1 MSLPRR
7 ATVGPHLL
15 RHLVRLVDER
25 GASVDDALRRAEVD
39 RRSLDVDSTRVSLSQ
54 MRLVVAAAGAALGD
68 PALGIEL
75 GRRQPVTVL
84 GMLGL
89 AMLSAAR
96 IRDAIEVAVRFQL
109 LAGSPVRWRLE
120 QHERSLAV
128 VAETY
133 TGDAAV
139 DRVLIDAAFAH
150 FTRMIHDVS
159 AGAARPERVDLAR
172 ARPTDAAVYERGLG
186 APVRFAAPHDA
197 WWIGLRAAELA
208 NPYADPWTFAAT
220 CAALEAEAASAV
232 DRRELVARISA
243 RIAAELPEVPPL
255 TAHARAAAMSERTLR
270 RRLAEAGTSYN
281 ALVDEQRRRVT
292 ERLLDAS
299 APSLDEVAAAAGF
312 ADARSLRR
320 ATRRWV
326 GLSPTE
332 WRRVSAGRAA
342 QHRDRLSSG
351 QTGDGSEHLEA
362 EPPVEAPIVGSR

>member
-1 MSLPRR
+1 MSVPRT

-15 RHLVRLVDER
+15 RHLVSLADER
-25 GASVDDALRRAEVD
+25 GVSIDDALRRAGVD
-39 RRSLDVDSTRVSLSQ
+39 RGSLDTDSTRVSLSQ
-54 MRLVVAAAGAALGD
+54 MRLVVAAAGAALKE
-68 PALGIEL
+68 PALGLEL

-120 QHERSLAV
+120 EHERSLAV

-150 FTRMIHDVS
+150 FTRMINDVS
-159 AGAARPERVDLAR
+159 AGTARPERVDLAR
-172 ARPTDAAVYERGLG
+172 ARPTDATVYERGMG
-186 APVRFAAPHDA
+186 TPVRFAAAHDA
-197 WWIGLRAAELA
+197 WWIGSRAAERA
-208 NPYADPWTFAAT
+208 NPYADRWTFAAT
-220 CAALEAEAASAV
+220 RAVLEAEAASVV

-243 RIAAELPEVPPL
+243 RIATELPEVLPL
-255 TAHARAAAMSERTLR
+255 TAHARASTMSERTLR
-270 RRLAEAGTSYN
+270 RRLADAGTSYG

-292 ERLLDAS
+292 ERLLTAS
-299 APSLDEVAAAAGF
+299 AFSLDEVAAAAGF

-326 GLSPTE
+326 GMSPTE
-332 WRRVSAGRAA
+332 WRRVSTERAA

-351 QTGDGSEHLEA
+351 QAGDGSQFLEA
-362 EPPVEAPIVGSR
+362 EPPVEAPVVGSR